1 MTSFLWCCSSSSDVS
16 VNCHEQLLRRLLQSV
31 FEIALIVKYAEGNL
45 WISATWEADGPRK
58 ESRNASS
65 VSLISEKRWGRKC
78 EVTKFICLATR
89 VTFSDQVLIVY
100 TEILHWQ
107 FSLRRMAWRLWK
119 GTNTQLLCNC
129 WSRRCQVR
137 QATFADQSSFNCMY
151 SVTAT
156 FETIYGL
163 HRYEY
168 IWITRLNNISFIWSI
183 PSTTEQQ
190 VITGFI
196 RRCMQYWLKNH

>member
-1 MTSFLWCCSSSSDVS
+1 MFLSTVMSSYWDTEVAAAKC
-16 VNCHEQLLRRLLQSV
+16 VWNCLNYIKLLT
-31 FEIALIVKYAEGNL
+31 L

-58 ESRNASS
+58 ESRNTSS
-65 VSLISEKRWGRKC
+65 VSLISGKRWGRKC

-119 GTNTQLLCNC
+119 GTSTQLLCNC

-137 QATFADQSSFNCMY
+137 QATFADQSSFNCWY
-151 SVTAT
+151 SVTAS

-163 HRYEY
+163 GMSTYE
-168 IWITRLNNISFIWSI
+168 
-183 PSTTEQQ
+183 
-190 VITGFI
+190 
-196 RRCMQYWLKNH
+196 